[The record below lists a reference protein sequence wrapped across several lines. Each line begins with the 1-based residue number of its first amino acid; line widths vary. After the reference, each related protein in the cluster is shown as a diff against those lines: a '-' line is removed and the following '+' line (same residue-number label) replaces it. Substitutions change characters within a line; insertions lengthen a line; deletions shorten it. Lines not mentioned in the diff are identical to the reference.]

1 MSDNKSRI
9 SELKKVLGSVSS
21 SDLCGCSVCVHE
33 NPLLDDLFIDGR
45 LRSDLEFALV
55 DKDAQALNAIVQSER
70 SPRFSEVAFPRH
82 MSPADYSEVVE
93 STSASMDALVNSDSP
108 ASAPSEPAPAPS
120 ETASAS
126 DSSAA
131 PATV

>member
-21 SDLCGCSVCVHE
+21 SDLCGCSVSVHN

-55 DKDAQALNAIVQSER
+55 DKDAQAVNALVQSER
-70 SPRFSEVAFPRH
+70 SPRYSDVAFPRH
-82 MSPADYSEVVE
+82 MSPSDYSDFVD
-93 STSASMDALVNSDSP
+93 STSASLDALVKAHSPGDSVTESSSSSVPDSP
-108 ASAPSEPAPAPS
+108 AAPS
-120 ETASAS
+120 T
-126 DSSAA
+126 D
-131 PATV
+131 

>member
-21 SDLCGCSVCVHE
+21 SDLCGCSVSVHD

-45 LRSDLEFALV
+45 FRSDLEFALV

-70 SPRFSEVAFPRH
+70 SPRYSDVAFPRH
-82 MSPADYSEVVE
+82 MSPSDYSDVVE
-93 STSASMDALVNSDSP
+93 STSSSLDALVNSDSP
-108 ASAPSEPAPAPS
+108 GASVTDSPD
-120 ETASAS
+120 ASVTDSPGAS
-126 DSSAA
+126 VTD
-131 PATV
+131 